1 MILARLHTL
10 QLTESAEVDFKL
22 NFKCFYSR
30 YPGFAGINRNNR
42 GLGFHSLRFALDFRT
57 FSGACFDG
65 LGRHKRDLS
74 SQRPHG
80 G

>member
-30 YPGFAGINRNNR
+30 YPGFAGIKW
-42 GLGFHSLRFALDFRT
+42 D
-57 FSGACFDG
+57 
-65 LGRHKRDLS
+65 
-74 SQRPHG
+74 
-80 G
+80 